1 MLFKKKD
8 AGKKF
13 IKLYRSGLKIFQTN
27 KNLFKKMHDVF
38 FKKKDAE
45 KQSINYNWPGLKV
58 TECILT

>member
-1 MLFKKKD
+1 MLEGYFHLFLSVTF
-8 AGKKF
+8 F
-13 IKLYRSGLKIFQTN
+13 IIIISV
-27 KNLFKKMHDVF
+27 DVF